1 MTRWWRAAA
10 AGVLGTLAAP
20 LAAQVLPDP
29 PTIDQLAVLEG
40 PRFTIASRA
49 TNHRYHIFVRLP
61 EGYDEVS
68 SARFPIVY
76 VLDGDSLFPAL
87 APMQLFMHYDDGLP
101 DAIVVGIA
109 YGSFNSPPNRRGH
122 DFNEGAPAF
131 GRFLAGELIPTV
143 EGRVRADPMK
153 RVLVGQSRGGTY
165 VLHDAWSQ
173 PDLFMVRIASNPTL
187 DHPRLDAPPV
197 AGKRR
202 DLKLFVASGEEDR
215 AVYRDRAVPAFES
228 WAKRTNW
235 PWSLRTV
242 TVPGGTH
249 AADITRT
256 YRWAMKQ
263 AFAVA
268 PKP

>member
-1 MTRWWRAAA
+1 MTPISQAVA
-10 AGVLGTLAAP
+10 AGVLCALAEP

-29 PTIDQLAVLEG
+29 PTIDQLPALEG
-40 PRFTIASRA
+40 PRFSIDSAA
-49 TNHRYHIFVRLP
+49 TGHRYHIFVRLP
-61 EGYDEVS
+61 EGYDEAP
-68 SARFPIVY
+68 SALFPIVY
-76 VLDGDSLFPAL
+76 LLDGDSLFPAL
-87 APMQLFMHYDDGLP
+87 APMQMFLHYDDGLP

-109 YGSFNSPPNRRGH
+109 YGSFNSPPNRRSH

-131 GRFLAGELIPTV
+131 GRFLADELIPVV
-143 EGRVRADPMK
+143 ESRVRAAGTK

-173 PDLFMVRIASNPTL
+173 PDLFMARIASNPTL

-197 AGKRR
+197 VSKRR
-202 DLKLFVASGEEDR
+202 DLMLFVASGEKDR
-215 AVYRDRAVPAFES
+215 AVYRDRAVPAFAN

-235 PWSLRTV
+235 PWNLRTV

-263 AFAVA
+263 AFPVP